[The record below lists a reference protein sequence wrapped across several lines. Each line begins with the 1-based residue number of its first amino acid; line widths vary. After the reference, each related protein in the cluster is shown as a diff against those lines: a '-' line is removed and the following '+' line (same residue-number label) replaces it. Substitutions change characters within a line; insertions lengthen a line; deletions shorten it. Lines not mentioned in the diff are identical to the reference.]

1 VTEPAA
7 RVVQRAEA
15 SGFARVFQAA
25 GDLVVYEGGEPYR
38 LAGWPLAEP
47 GDGAEAV
54 IPERPSA
61 LLRAGNAL
69 VGFAGRAAERAWLRE
84 WRDGP
89 GGVRVCLVHG
99 PGGQGKT
106 RLASQ
111 LAREWAAGGWAVL
124 GGFHRRDRQAPDAFE
139 VPAALDDAAGLLLVV
154 DYAERWETADLL
166 TLLRDTRGRAGR
178 DLPVRV
184 LLLARP
190 AGPWWQNLAYRIGNE
205 LRVTAWRYELAPLEN
220 DPGLSRA
227 GLYAAARDAF
237 AQVLGVPG
245 AAAGDPPRELET
257 HDDYRLVLTVHMAAL
272 AAVLAHGGDGGH
284 GGHGPGSLGDP
295 VEVSAFLLARE
306 RDHWQ
311 ALHARAEDPVSVTP
325 DAMAQ
330 LVYTAT
336 LTGPLSHRD
345 GTAAVRRAEV
355 ESPQAPGQMVKDHA
369 RCYPPPA
376 PGDGEP
382 GAVRPMGAAV
392 ATVLEPLYPDRLGE
406 DYLALLT
413 PGHPHE
419 HPADPWTEQA
429 PARLLAPPP
438 GADAEAAPVWSRHA
452 LTTLV
457 EASARWDHLAHGQ
470 LYPLL
475 RAHPHLALR
484 AGGAALATLAAHPH
498 IDVDLLEAIDALL
511 PGRHIDLDTAAAALA
526 ARLAGPRLAA
536 TGDPARHAGIHE
548 KTAHRLGNA
557 GQDDRALAHST
568 EALALRRALAH
579 ADPGTHSPD
588 LAAALDDHAIRLSN
602 AGRPRQALTHS
613 TEALALRRALVR
625 DDPGAYLPD
634 LARSLNN
641 HALRLSET
649 GQHDQALTHSTEALL
664 TYRELVRA
672 APDPHL
678 PYLAGALDN
687 HALHLSRTGQH
698 DQALTHS
705 SEALALRR
713 ELVRADRAAHLPSL
727 ARSLHNHALRLANAG
742 RPDEALTHSTEALLT
757 YRELVRAAPDAHLPG
772 LARSLGNHALR
783 LAGTGQ
789 HDQALTHSTEALQ
802 TYRRL
807 VRVNRDAHLPGLAR
821 SLDGHA
827 LHLTDA
833 GRHDEA
839 LAHSAE
845 ALLTYRELVRTV
857 PDAYRPN
864 LAAALDNHALQ
875 LADAGRHD
883 QALAHSAEAL
893 QTYRR
898 LVATNRPAYLPNLA
912 AALDNHASHL
922 TDTGRP
928 DEALAHSTEAL
939 LTFRELV
946 ATNRAAHLP
955 GLAGALY
962 NHAQC
967 LADTGRRGEALTHA
981 AETVRA
987 YRELA
992 AANRAAHLPDLV
1004 WSLAL
1009 LGSLLVEDGQPR
1021 ASVTPTVEALVAT
1034 PELPDHKRGAGGP
1047 LADTLRRAY
1056 AADPAGVKEQF
1067 RADSGEE
1074 LPTALMEPGGAQGG

>member
-672 APDPHL
+672 APD
-678 PYLAGALDN
+678 
-687 HALHLSRTGQH
+687 
-698 DQALTHS
+698 
-705 SEALALRR
+705 
-713 ELVRADRAAHLPSL
+713 
-727 ARSLHNHALRLANAG
+727 
-742 RPDEALTHSTEALLT
+742 
-757 YRELVRAAPDAHLPG
+757 AHLPG